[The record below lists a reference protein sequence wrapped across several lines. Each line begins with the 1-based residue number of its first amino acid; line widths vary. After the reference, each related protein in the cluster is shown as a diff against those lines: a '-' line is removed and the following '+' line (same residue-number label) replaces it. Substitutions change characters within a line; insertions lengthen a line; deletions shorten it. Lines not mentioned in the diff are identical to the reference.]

1 MNSRTLEKEWLGAVS
16 RPADAPWDC
25 YAPTSCTCC
34 RRNPGLSGSSKWDS
48 GSSDA
53 TWAGLREISNVFCV
67 LEVTWDISVNAVT
80 QTYMNSHITPVS
92 YSHTVSIWS
101 NFPGQVRLTL
111 RFSRYLCFLRT
122 ITSILLEE
130 VLSLFFVG
138 CCCLSGCYCLILPVF
153 SCYLIVPFR
162 VQFLDARDCFGL
174 ASFLHCWLLPTVDV
188 LSLLLLGSYHIETF
202 KWGE

>member
-48 GSSDA
+48 GSSDT

-130 VLSLFFVG
+130 VLSLFLLVVVAYRVATAWFF
-138 CCCLSGCYCLILPVF
+138 LS
-153 SCYLIVPFR
+153 
-162 VQFLDARDCFGL
+162 
-174 ASFLHCWLLPTVDV
+174 
-188 LSLLLLGSYHIETF
+188 SLVISLYPSGSSSWMREIALV
-202 KWGE
+202 